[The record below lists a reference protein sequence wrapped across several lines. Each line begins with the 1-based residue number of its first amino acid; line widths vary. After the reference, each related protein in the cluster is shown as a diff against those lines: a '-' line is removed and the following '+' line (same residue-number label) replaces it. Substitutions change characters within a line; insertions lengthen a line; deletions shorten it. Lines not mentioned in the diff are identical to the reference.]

1 MMDHVRHPVPFVV
14 GILLCGLIAHAP
26 SAHADQRSSLY
37 TLVDT
42 AAAVNTVMALQDEL
56 ANLTEEELELWQWGA
71 QHVTGLRMCRGTPTV
86 SAYLAILRQ
95 IRDIEPRDN

>member
-1 MMDHVRHPVPFVV
+1 MWKELPVS
-14 GILLCGLIAHAP
+14 IWRR
-26 SAHADQRSSLY
+26 QRPEQVN
-37 TLVDT
+37 LVDT

-71 QHVTGLRMCRGTPTV
+71 QHLTGLRMCRGTPTV

-95 IRDIEPRDN
+95 IRNIDQLDI

>member
-1 MMDHVRHPVPFVV
+1 MWKEFPVSFWRR
-14 GILLCGLIAHAP
+14 
-26 SAHADQRSSLY
+26 QRPEQVNLA
-37 TLVDT
+37 DT

-95 IRDIEPRDN
+95 IRDIEQRDN

>member
-1 MMDHVRHPVPFVV
+1 MREVKGGHHLE
-14 GILLCGLIAHAP
+14 GAP
-26 SAHADQRSSLY
+26 SVDLAPTAAEQVN
-37 TLVDT
+37 LVDT